1 MKNKWNLFWKDY
13 GAEAKSGIRFVRKHW
28 IGTLMYCAIVA
39 LYIIGCY
46 TDVFADFY
54 LWAVDKASVL
64 KEKVTSFFKKG
75 KHEK

>member
-13 GAEAKSGIRFVRKHW
+13 GAEMKSNIRFVRKHW
-28 IGTLMYCAIVA
+28 VGTLTYCAIMT
-39 LYIIGCY
+39 LYVIVCC

-54 LWAVDKASVL
+54 LWAVDKASDL
-64 KEKVTSFFKKG
+64 KEKVTSVFKKG